1 MSIDL
6 RNKYFTASREYY
18 GSNSVKYMNIELDFI
33 SYDYNNASKS
43 FDWGYEAKEGAVLLA
58 SSMLNKIATPTVAR
72 VYANKY
78 ADSVLRKLEND
89 SWKMEAIEIVHWIN
103 KNTDYKIE
111 LPPQQP
117 DATLNQ
123 DEENEKEKRR
133 IQREKEFQQKV
144 QQRLKEREK
153 NEQKAK
159 VDTPNIVD
167 TTCKELKIKIE
178 TLAKFLGVS
187 IETVTTWKSENKMP
201 KLALKSIEFYKA
213 GIILKE
219 KNNKLKAEL
228 DNLQQLLVE
237 SQNTIDL
244 SEIELNN
251 YKKFINAMDIPLLYK
266 KFKDL

>member
-6 RNKYFTASREYY
+6 RDKYFTASREYY
-18 GSNSVKYMNIELDFI
+18 GSNSVKYMNIELDAI
-33 SYDYNNASKS
+33 NYDYSITSKG
-43 FDWGYEAKEGAVLLA
+43 FDWGYQAKEGAVLLA
-58 SSMLNKIATPTVAR
+58 SSMLNKIATPTIAR

-78 ADSVLRKLEND
+78 ANSILRNLESDN
-89 SWKMEAIEIVHWIN
+89 WEMEAVDVVHWIN

-111 LPPQQP
+111 LPPQQA
-117 DATLNQ
+117 DATPNQ
-123 DEENEKEKRR
+123 DEEIEKEKRR
-133 IQREKEFQQKV
+133 IQREEEFQQKI
-144 QQRLKEREK
+144 QQRLKERKK

-159 VDTPNIVD
+159 VNTPNIVD

-187 IETVTTWKSENKMP
+187 IKTIHNWQSENRMP
-201 KLALKSIEFYKA
+201 ELALKSIEFYKA

-228 DNLQQLLVE
+228 DKLQELLIE
-237 SQNTIDL
+237 SQTKIDL

-251 YKKFINAMDIPLLYK
+251 YKKFLNAMDIPLLYK